1 MKKIEFI
8 VQGISIERFQDNIPI
23 YNFKRC
29 IPMNTPV
36 AMVNKDIIE
45 IMNNMTGN
53 KIKDFK
59 MIIEWEM
66 KEEDE
71 K

>member
-1 MKKIEFI
+1 
-8 VQGISIERFQDNIPI
+8 
-23 YNFKRC
+23 
-29 IPMNTPV
+29 MNTPV